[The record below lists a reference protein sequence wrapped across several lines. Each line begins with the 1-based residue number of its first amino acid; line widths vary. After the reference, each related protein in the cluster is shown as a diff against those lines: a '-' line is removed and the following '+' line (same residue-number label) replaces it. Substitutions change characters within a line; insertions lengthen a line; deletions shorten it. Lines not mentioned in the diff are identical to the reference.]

1 MCVNVATIY
10 IATNIL
16 SQPAVTISKGAVAM
30 MGFASEGHCS
40 ISATTAVT

>member
-16 SQPAVTISKGAVAM
+16 SQPAVMISKGAVAM

-40 ISATTAVT
+40 ISATAAVT